1 MNDKDKDFNV
11 HTNTM
16 LDKDISDQKAND
28 ENAELEA
35 RAVQVVTPG
44 QLVMKR
50 FLRNKLGIVGIVI
63 LIVMTTF
70 SYLGPLFS
78 PYGEYELF
86 YKNQAGEELYGESL
100 DYGSTDRI
108 IYVKAPISKRHWLG
122 TDRDGR
128 DVLTRLM
135 YGGRISL
142 TIGFAATFLEL
153 LLGVLLGGLA
163 GYYGKWVDNL
173 IMRIVDIFYC
183 IPTLPI
189 MLILSSIMI
198 ALKVDQQMKIYYL
211 MLILGLLGWAG
222 VARLVRGQIL
232 SLREQEFM
240 IATEAI
246 GLRSM
251 RKIFKHLVPNVM
263 PQLIVIATLS
273 IGGVILTESALS
285 YLGLGLAFPFA
296 SWGNMVNTVTDPII
310 MSKHLNIWIP
320 PGICILLTVM
330 AFNFV
335 GDGLRDAFDPK
346 MKR

>member
-1 MNDKDKDFNV
+1 MKVETGNLKNE
-11 HTNTM
+11 
-16 LDKDISDQKAND
+16 KDIILNKEESKND
-28 ENAELEA
+28 NKELELLS
-35 RAVQVVTPG
+35 VHVVTPG
-44 QLVMKR
+44 QLVIKR
-50 FLRNKLGIVGIVI
+50 FLRNKLAIIGIII
-63 LIVMTTF
+63 LIIMTIF

-86 YKNQAGEELYGESL
+86 YKNSEGVELYGETL
-100 DYGSTDRI
+100 DYNSKDRI
-108 IYVKAPISKRHWLG
+108 IFVKAPISARHWLG

-153 LLGVLLGGLA
+153 ILGVFLGGLA
-163 GYYGKWVDNL
+163 GYYGKWVDSL
-173 IMRIVDIFYC
+173 IMRLVDIFYC

-189 MLILSSIMI
+189 MLILASVMI

-211 MLILGLLGWAG
+211 MIILGILGWAG

-246 GLRSM
+246 GLRPM

-263 PQLIVIATLS
+263 PQLIVIATLGV
-273 IGGVILTESALS
+273 GGVILTESALS
-285 YLGLGLAFPFA
+285 YLGLGLAFPYA
-296 SWGNMVNTVTDPII
+296 SWGNMVNTVTDPNI
-310 MSKHLNIWIP
+310 MSKFLNIWIP
-320 PGICILLTVM
+320 PGTCILFTVM